1 MLCSNRATEAGRKS
15 RTNDLW
21 RCCSPASFLTSPVV
35 DSHGRRGPPLL
46 TAVSP
51 LLWCMLPVFAAVC
64 IRKTTG
70 PRRGMRWWWPRRGP
84 PVNYCRTLFFEED
97 SEKEKLAEWVGVI
110 RKPDSCLGTDQRQ
123 RDQTQNNRA
132 DNIICFYF
140 LFDLTFKTLNIA
152 RKKTNLTVV
161 VTSKPNLIAECII

>member
-1 MLCSNRATEAGRKS
+1 MLCSIRATEAGRKS

-46 TAVSP
+46 TAVSS

-70 PRRGMRWWWPRRGP
+70 PRRGMRWWWPRCGP

-97 SEKEKLAEWVGVI
+97 SE
-110 RKPDSCLGTDQRQ
+110 RKHSR
-123 RDQTQNNRA
+123 NESVWFA
-132 DNIICFYF
+132 
-140 LFDLTFKTLNIA
+140 
-152 RKKTNLTVV
+152 
-161 VTSKPNLIAECII
+161 NLIVAWEQISAREIKHKIIGRTILFASTSYLSPDRFN